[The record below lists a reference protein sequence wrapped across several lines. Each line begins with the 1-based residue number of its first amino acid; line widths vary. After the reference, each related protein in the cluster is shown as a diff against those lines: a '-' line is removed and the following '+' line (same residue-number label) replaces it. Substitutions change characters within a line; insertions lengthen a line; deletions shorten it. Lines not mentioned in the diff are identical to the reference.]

1 MMTFEDF
8 IKYAL
13 EHNCSDIHIT
23 AGTNLAIRRNG
34 VLEILDIVP
43 TIEEAEKMIFE
54 PLRDDEIDR
63 VKRGS
68 DLDFSGNCAGV
79 RIRGN
84 VYHQR
89 NNLAASIRLL
99 MSEIPTFEAMGLPG
113 AIRNLAEATHGMILV
128 TGPTGSGKSTTLA
141 AIVDYINKTSSR
153 HVITIEDPIEYVYPH
168 DKAMIHQREIGK
180 DVRTF
185 AGALRSALRE
195 DPDILLVGEM
205 RDYET
210 IQAAITAAET
220 GHLVLSTLHTNSAAQ
235 TIERVIGSCPGDIQD
250 QIRAQFANCIT
261 GVISQQL
268 LPTADG
274 ESRTLATEIMIGTP
288 AVRNLIREHKIAQ
301 IPATLMAGKKDSM
314 HSLNEDLIR
323 LIRSDVITKRTAL
336 NAAYDP
342 IELSMSL
349 GGSAAFNSM
358 F

>member
-1 MMTFEDF
+1 MEA
-8 IKYAL
+8 ILA
-13 EHNCSDIHIT
+13 ESVRRGASDTHIT
-23 AGTNLAIRRNG
+23 AGLPPMIRVSGELMPLTNQ
-34 VLEILDIVP
+34 ILTPED
-43 TIEEAEKMIFE
+43 TEFLCKSMIDKSRQQYLSE
-54 PLRDDEIDR
+54 RGEIDFSYVVADYSR
-63 VKRGS
+63 FRCNIYKQRGS
-68 DLDFSGNCAGV
+68 FA
-79 RIRGN
+79 
-84 VYHQR
+84 
-89 NNLAASIRLL
+89 LAARTITN
-99 MSEIPTFEAMGLPG
+99 EIPTCEKLGLP
-113 AIRNLAEATHGMILV
+113 AIFKELAERPRGLILV

-301 IPATLMAGKKDSM
+301 IPATLMAGKKDGM

-323 LIRSDVITKRTAL
+323 LIRSDMITKRTAL

-358 F
+358 M